1 MGNCYAVTSGKGG
14 TGKSTVSVGLAMA
27 FAEMGRKTLL
37 IDMDVG
43 LRCLDVLLGVETRLV
58 FDLGDIL
65 AGQEIEDAIYDTYFE
80 DLFLIPAPANVG
92 SLDPVAFKEFS
103 KKITKK
109 YDVVIFDFP
118 AGMDFSLYSCL
129 PKHTIALAVCNL
141 DPVSVR
147 DAATVCENL
156 PFPSAQS
163 RLIINKFQ
171 YRPMLKGI
179 YGNIDS
185 IIDRSGF
192 MLVGVVPE
200 SVELLYLP
208 VKNGL
213 KNRGRPMA
221 AFRRIVCRLLG
232 MHRRLPK
239 PKKI

>member
-1 MGNCYAVTSGKGG
+1 MGCCYAVTSGKGG

-27 FAEMGRKTLL
+27 FAETGRKTLL

-43 LRCLDVLLGVETRLV
+43 LRCLDILLGVENRLV

-65 AGQEIEDAIYDTYFE
+65 AGQEIEDAIYDIGFK

-92 SLDPVAFKEFS
+92 SIDPVAFKEFS
-103 KKITKK
+103 KQITKK

-118 AGMDFSLYSCL
+118 AGMDFTLYGCL
-129 PKHTIALAVCNL
+129 PKHTVALAVCNL

-147 DAATVCENL
+147 DAAMVCENL

-163 RLIINKFQ
+163 RLIVNKFH
-171 YRPMLKGI
+171 YRPMLKGV

-185 IIDRSGF
+185 IIDKSGF
-192 MLVGVVPE
+192 MLVGVVPDSE
-200 SVELLYLP
+200 ELLYLSIN
-208 VKNGL
+208 NGL
-213 KNRGRPMA
+213 KKRGRPMA
-221 AFRRIVCRLLG
+221 AFRRIVCRLCG
-232 MHRRLPK
+232 MNRKLPS